1 MKIAVFAS
9 GNGSNFQT
17 LAEQFPDQ
25 VKFVFS
31 DHHDAYVLER
41 AERLGVAKASLEL
54 KEFSSKVDYEKALV
68 EILKDQEI
76 DLILLAGYMKII
88 GATVLSKYKGKI
100 INVHPSYLPDFAG
113 SPHAIEESHEVK
125 KGLGISIHYVDEG
138 VDTGELIAQISLAYH
153 EDLEVYE
160 RSVHEAEH
168 KLYPEV
174 VRQIIL
180 HQQ

>member
-1 MKIAVFAS
+1 MKFAVFAS

-100 INVHPSYLPDFAG
+100 INVHPSYLPDFAVHLMRLKNHMRQKRG
-113 SPHAIEESHEVK
+113 WESVFIMLMR
-125 KGLGISIHYVDEG
+125 GL
-138 VDTGELIAQISLAYH
+138 
-153 EDLEVYE
+153 
-160 RSVHEAEH
+160 
-168 KLYPEV
+168 
-174 VRQIIL
+174 IL
-180 HQQ
+180 GN

>member
-1 MKIAVFAS
+1 MKFAVFAS

-100 INVHPSYLPDFAG
+100 INVHPSY
-113 SPHAIEESHEVK
+113 AIEESHEAK

>member
-41 AERLGVAKASLEL
+41 AEQLGVA
-54 KEFSSKVDYEKALV
+54 
-68 EILKDQEI
+68 ILKDQEI

-88 GATVLSKYKGKI
+88 GATMLSKYKGKI

-113 SPHAIEESHEVK
+113 SPHAIEESHEAK

>member
-1 MKIAVFAS
+1 MKFAVFAS

-113 SPHAIEESHEVK
+113 SPHAIEESHEAN
-125 KGLGISIHYVDEG
+125 
-138 VDTGELIAQISLAYH
+138 TGELIAQISLAYH

>member
-1 MKIAVFAS
+1 
-9 GNGSNFQT
+9 
-17 LAEQFPDQ
+17 
-25 VKFVFS
+25 
-31 DHHDAYVLER
+31 
-41 AERLGVAKASLEL
+41 
-54 KEFSSKVDYEKALV
+54 V

-100 INVHPSYLPDFAG
+100 INVHPYYLPDFAG
-113 SPHAIEESHEVK
+113 SPHAIEESHEAK

>member
-1 MKIAVFAS
+1 MCIR
-9 GNGSNFQT
+9 
-17 LAEQFPDQ
+17 D
-25 VKFVFS
+25 
-31 DHHDAYVLER
+31 R
-41 AERLGVAKASLEL
+41 
-54 KEFSSKVDYEKALV
+54 
-68 EILKDQEI
+68 
-76 DLILLAGYMKII
+76 
-88 GATVLSKYKGKI
+88 
-100 INVHPSYLPDFAG
+100 
-113 SPHAIEESHEVK
+113 
-125 KGLGISIHYVDEG
+125 

>member
-31 DHHDAYVLER
+31 DHHDACVLER

-76 DLILLAGYMKII
+76 DLILLAG
-88 GATVLSKYKGKI
+88 
-100 INVHPSYLPDFAG
+100 
-113 SPHAIEESHEVK
+113 
-125 KGLGISIHYVDEG
+125 
-138 VDTGELIAQISLAYH
+138 
-153 EDLEVYE
+153 
-160 RSVHEAEH
+160 
-168 KLYPEV
+168 
-174 VRQIIL
+174 
-180 HQQ
+180 

>member
-1 MKIAVFAS
+1 MKFAVFAS

-88 GATVLSKYKGKI
+88 GATVLSKYKG
-100 INVHPSYLPDFAG
+100 NLPDFAG
-113 SPHAIEESHEVK
+113 SPHAIEESHEAK

>member
-1 MKIAVFAS
+1 
-9 GNGSNFQT
+9 
-17 LAEQFPDQ
+17 
-25 VKFVFS
+25 
-31 DHHDAYVLER
+31 YVLER

-113 SPHAIEESHEVK
+113 SPHAIEESHEAK
-125 KGLGISIHYVDEG
+125 KGLGISI
-138 VDTGELIAQISLAYH
+138 
-153 EDLEVYE
+153 
-160 RSVHEAEH
+160 
-168 KLYPEV
+168 
-174 VRQIIL
+174 
-180 HQQ
+180 

>member
-1 MKIAVFAS
+1 MKFAVFAS

-100 INVHPSYLPDFAG
+100 INVHPSYLPDLPVHLMRLKNHMRQKRG
-113 SPHAIEESHEVK
+113 WESVFIMLMR
-125 KGLGISIHYVDEG
+125 GL
-138 VDTGELIAQISLAYH
+138 
-153 EDLEVYE
+153 
-160 RSVHEAEH
+160 
-168 KLYPEV
+168 
-174 VRQIIL
+174 IL
-180 HQQ
+180 GN